1 VSTVDRAQK
10 LAAKG
15 LPVFPC
21 KNRPGTEDDKAPLTA
36 RGFHDAST
44 NPNHIANWWWRW
56 PDALIAVP
64 TGIRFDVLDADLQHV
79 EAREWLAKQDLPPT
93 RIHHTRSGGRHF
105 LFRPNAR
112 NRCTASA
119 IAPHIDTRG
128 AGGYIIWWPAHGFPI
143 ENADLLAEAPAFAV
157 PPAAPRATVP
167 FRRRRGPIRAA
178 FVGREIER
186 LVGMA
191 SAALNGTRDNTTF
204 FVACRLCE
212 MGGEGLIDL
221 GEAEQLVIAAAA
233 TNGLGAAVGAKKFQ
247 SALRTVAR
255 QAP

>member
-112 NRCTASA
+112 IRCTVSA
-119 IAPHIDTRG
+119 IAPKVFVFRGRPTRR
-128 AGGYIIWWPAHGFPI
+128 
-143 ENADLLAEAPAFAV
+143 DDVLAFYGDSAAV
-157 PPAAPRATVP
+157 PPLAFSAT
-167 FRRRRGPIRAA
+167 IKDMKA
-178 FVGREIER
+178 F
-186 LVGMA
+186 LHNA
-191 SAALNGTRDNTTF
+191 
-204 FVACRLCE
+204 
-212 MGGEGLIDL
+212 
-221 GEAEQLVIAAAA
+221 
-233 TNGLGAAVGAKKFQ
+233 
-247 SALRTVAR
+247 
-255 QAP
+255 